1 MNAFQPLYDAC
12 NTGTNAAKLAVLSDF
27 PSLIDIEPSGLCNQR
42 CLMCPTGLGAL
53 GRPQNFMSLETFG
66 KIVDEC
72 GRHGTAIRF
81 IGWGE
86 PTLNPNIV
94 DFIVN
99 AFDLGLLTHLN
110 TNGTKIDSYMASGL
124 IDAGLSSLKFSFQ
137 GIDRESY
144 LAMRRMDYF
153 EGLLEAIRITHE
165 ARGRRKEPF
174 LAVSTSV
181 TNETPEQIAAFREL
195 VSPYVDHVGI
205 GRTVFDFIERD
216 KVPAKQLAKL
226 DAIAGQATDAK
237 RHPSPCPEVWE
248 KVSIHWD
255 GSAVVWCNAY
265 GTEGIIGNVNQTPIS
280 DLWRHGVMEAYRE
293 RLARDE
299 YSGPLCSVCYDYAGL
314 TEGAAA

>member
-110 TNGTKIDSYMASGL
+110 TNGTKIDSYMASAL

-153 EGLLEAIRITHE
+153 EGLLGAIRITHE

-226 DAIAGQATDAK
+226 DAVAGQATDAK

-248 KVSIHWD
+248 KITIHWD
-255 GSAVVWCNAY
+255 GTGRVCCNDFS
-265 GTEGIIGNVNQTPIS
+265 GRTNLGNVNTGSIAS
-280 DLWRHGVMEAYRE
+280 MWRHHQMEEYR
-293 RLARDE
+293 RHLAKDD
-299 YSGPLCSVCYDYAGL
+299 YSLPHCDTCWSYM
-314 TEGAAA
+314 EGTA